1 MENPRFP
8 SRTKYEQQWEMWSA
22 NVRNQNNK
30 TIFQVLGILPFQ
42 HANMTAYD
50 KKEDK
55 TKNENNEQPE
65 EVQ

>member
-1 MENPRFP
+1 MG
-8 SRTKYEQQWEMWSA
+8 
-22 NVRNQNNK
+22 NVECKCQNNK
-30 TIFQVLGILPFQ
+30 TIFQELAILPFQ